1 MNLRAPGFSSFITL
15 VPTAAL
21 LAPLGCG
28 GSADSNELSYVQ
40 QAQDNGGTSEP
51 DRCTVSSDST
61 GENLGEGTVDVN
73 GFCCVPQTVGQTI
86 CYACGSG
93 FSCSSIPSG
102 RKPPI
107 FVPPTKPPVV
117 KG

>member
-1 MNLRAPGFSSFITL
+1 MNLRTFVVSSFSTWM
-15 VPTAAL
+15 V

-28 GSADSNELSYVQ
+28 GAADFESFEAVQ

-51 DRCTVSSDST
+51 DRCTVSRDST
-61 GENLGEGTVDVN
+61 SENLGEGTIDVN
-73 GFCCVPQTVGQTI
+73 GFCCVAKAGEQTT

-93 FSCSSIPSG
+93 FSCSSIPNEIKPP

-107 FVPPTKPPVV
+107 MVPPLPPIV